1 MWRSV
6 PRRLWL
12 SRWSGCHLPAASLQ
26 NRSFATRRTTKRV
39 LHPDIVN
46 NLPYYD
52 DSVSSEPSGDPFVFP
67 DHPVTSA
74 HCIDVAKQEISMLDS
89 VIVNPTGQVVHGRYG
104 VLGNAAAAVP
114 LEYLALLRPA
124 AEGAAALRVITK
136 SAPAQGGVKKNG
148 TLLIYGASQ
157 AAGLAA
163 SQMASADGHA
173 VVAVL
178 DGEHSGND
186 DMCECIKGLL
196 AEPGTAVPEEYAL
209 SKQLFREL
217 VHGISRGDEGIA
229 PPAIDQYLIDFK
241 TNFYDYVVAFPD
253 TRPAAVS
260 PEVLQFDSMM
270 EKDREQLDDN
280 MAAFWEQYAP
290 GAPPIEKDKVEANFD
305 KVQYEVFRDKF
316 WWQATDVI
324 SGGGEE
330 FFSAAHF
337 VKQQSEAPEPL
348 DNRTYPGAGPYF
360 PYHYSVLNPSFPP
373 GTALPAGGP
382 ILGTILVVTKM
393 LQAAVQKVMVP
404 NTTLRQKAEAL
415 QFLSRNEKAALGAAR
430 VMVQLA
436 QEAKAPVVVIG
447 GDQVLPFE
455 RVTATDADV
464 QTALQAMDVDEKGES
479 KLNFFVQVYRANDF
493 PFYGDYAIHRA
504 SEPLAGP
511 RQIIVTK

>member
-1 MWRSV
+1 MLRCV

-12 SRWSGCHLPAASLQ
+12 SSSSARWCNEATTLTIG
-26 NRSFATRRTTKRV
+26 RSFATRRKTKRE

-52 DSVSSEPSGDPFVFP
+52 DSVSTEPSGDPFVFP
-67 DHPVTSA
+67 ENPVTSA
-74 HCIDVAKQEISMLDS
+74 HCIDVKKQEISTLDS

-114 LEYLALLRPA
+114 LEYLALLHPA

-136 SAPAQGGVKKNG
+136 KAPSPTQKG
-148 TLLIYGASQ
+148 TLLVYGASQ
-157 AAGLAA
+157 ASGLAV
-163 SQMASADGHA
+163 SQLASADGHA
-173 VVAVL
+173 VVAVI

-186 DMCECIKGLL
+186 NMCECIKGLM

-209 SKQLFREL
+209 SKKLFQEL

-229 PPAIDQYLIDFK
+229 PPAIDQYMADFK
-241 TNFYDYVVAFPD
+241 ANFYDYVVAFPD

-260 PEVLQFDSMM
+260 PEMLEFNYM
-270 EKDREQLDDN
+270 EKDREHFDDN
-280 MAAFWEQYAP
+280 MAAFLEQYAP
-290 GAPPIEKDKVEANFD
+290 GAPPVDKAKVEANFD
-305 KVQYEVFRDKF
+305 KDQYEIFRNKF
-316 WWQATDVI
+316 WWQTTDVI
-324 SGGGEE
+324 SGGGDQ

-337 VKQQSEAPEPL
+337 VKQQSEEPEPL

-360 PYHYSVLNPSFPP
+360 PYNFSILNPSFPL
-373 GTALPAGGP
+373 GTSIPAGGP
-382 ILGTILVVTKM
+382 ILGAVLVVTKM
-393 LQAAVQKVMVP
+393 LQAAVNKVMVP

-430 VMVQLA
+430 GIVQLA
-436 QEAKAPVVVIG
+436 QEAKAPVVVLG
-447 GDQVLPFE
+447 GDLLQYE
-455 RVTATDADV
+455 RVTATEADV